1 MASLGIQSVY
11 SANPYDQE
19 MISRGLNKIYNWK
32 FTPSRFKCYKKI
44 ALLELVKSFLLD
56 LKIVKNN
63 DYSNKQVMNIDI
75 KNVDVIKI

>member
-32 FTPSRFKCYKKI
+32 FTPFRFKGYKKI